1 MNTES
6 QSALCTDAWL
16 LYKGIKTDNSP
27 QIADL
32 IRHTYHVETLDSDE
46 VLIEPI
52 YGCWEGNMTH
62 ALQRKPVDICR
73 FRREDKVVLGNSGVV
88 RVLKTGTEVN
98 IFKEGQL
105 CIIFG
110 NAMPDSAGYMI
121 KALAYDAPNTMGLLA
136 KRSKVKSHNLI
147 PLPKNTQFSLPQ
159 WAAFSLRYIT
169 AWSNWRVAWTVYR
182 AHMSEI
188 DRPSPVVAAWGGGVA
203 FAQLQ
208 LAQHF
213 NCKTLMFASR
223 DSRIHSL
230 TSHGINPIDRRN
242 FPDIDFHSE
251 RYKNDL
257 AYKLRYKRSEK
268 TMLSEISKI
277 AKQNTVDLFF
287 DHIGGPLI
295 NATLK
300 ATGRQGVISSAGW
313 KLGSDIAEISRS
325 TECMQ
330 RRTHVNTHYA
340 KYQEGLDAVEFAE
353 KNNWIPP
360 NDLPVYSWEEI
371 PTLAKQYAANEIDSY
386 FPIYRINEE

>member
-1 MNTES
+1 MRTEN
-6 QSALCTDAWL
+6 QLALHTDAWL
-16 LYKGIKTDNSP
+16 LYKGKKTDGFTQPAELVRN
-27 QIADL
+27 
-32 IRHTYHVETLDSDE
+32 TYHVENLKADE

-73 FRREDKVVLGNSGVV
+73 FRREDSVVLGNSGVV
-88 RVLKTGTEVN
+88 RVLKTGKEAN
-98 IFKEGQL
+98 KYKEGDL
-105 CIIFG
+105 CMIFG
-110 NAMPDSAGYMI
+110 NAMPDSAGYML

-136 KRSKVKSHNLI
+136 KRSKVKLHNLI
-147 PLPKNTQFSLPQ
+147 SLPKNTQHSLPQ

-182 AHMSEI
+182 AHMSQI

-208 LAQHF
+208 LAQYF
-213 NCKTLMFASR
+213 NCKTLMCASR
-223 DSRIHSL
+223 DSRIQDL
-230 TSHGINPIDRRN
+230 TSHGISAIDRRK
-242 FPDIDFHSE
+242 FPDIDFHPE
-251 RYKNDL
+251 QYKNDL
-257 AYKLRYKRSEK
+257 AFKLRYKRSEK
-268 TMLSEISKI
+268 TFMNEINRL
-277 AKQNTVDLFF
+277 AKQSTVDLFF

-300 ATGRQGVISSAGW
+300 ATGRQGVIASAGW
-313 KLGSDIAEISRS
+313 KLGSDITEISRS

-353 KNNWIPP
+353 KNQWMPP
-360 NDLPVYSWEEI
+360 KNLPVYSWEEI
-371 PTLAKQYAANEIDSY
+371 PELAKQYAANEIDSY